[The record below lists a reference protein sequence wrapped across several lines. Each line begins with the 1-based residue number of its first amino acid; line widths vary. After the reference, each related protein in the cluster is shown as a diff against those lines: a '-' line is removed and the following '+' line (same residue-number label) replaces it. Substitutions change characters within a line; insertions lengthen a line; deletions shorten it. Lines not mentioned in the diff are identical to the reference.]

1 MPPLKGDAL
10 TFPFFYFLFSFLCV
24 SCSSFTKIEKLL
36 VRKNDEEVVSAS
48 ADGSC
53 IVWDMAR
60 YTRNNAM
67 FASTLFRSALYHPDE
82 SQILTCGSDRKLTY
96 WDAFDGSAIRIIEG
110 STAEINSV
118 DVTSDGVNFVSAGN
132 DKTVKLWN
140 YDEGICLAIGE
151 GHSGYIN
158 QIMISPDQQSI
169 VSVGAEG
176 AIFIWKM
183 PTRTGEEK
191 ESKK

>member
-1 MPPLKGDAL
+1 MFCIFNISKKL
-10 TFPFFYFLFSFLCV
+10 TFFIFVFFQ
-24 SCSSFTKIEKLL
+24 IEKLI
-36 VRKNDEEVVSAS
+36 VRNNDEEVVSAS
-48 ADGSC
+48 NDGSC
-53 IVWDMAR
+53 IVWDMTR

-96 WDAFDGSAIRIIEG
+96 WDAFDGSAIRILEG
-110 STAEINSV
+110 STAEINSI
-118 DVTSDGVNFVSAGN
+118 DVTSDGVQFISAGN
-132 DKTVKLWN
+132 DKMVKVWN
-140 YDEGICLAIGE
+140 YDEGICLGIGE

-158 QIMISPDQQSI
+158 QIMISPDQKNI

-183 PTRTGEEK
+183 PSRNNEEK
-191 ESKK
+191 DGKK

>member
-1 MPPLKGDAL
+1 
-10 TFPFFYFLFSFLCV
+10 
-24 SCSSFTKIEKLL
+24 
-36 VRKNDEEVVSAS
+36 
-48 ADGSC
+48 
-53 IVWDMAR
+53 
-60 YTRNNAM
+60 M

-96 WDAFDGSAIRIIEG
+96 WDAFDGSAIRILEG
-110 STAEINSV
+110 STAEINTI
-118 DVTSDGVNFVSAGN
+118 DVTNDGAQFVSAGN
-132 DKTVKLWN
+132 DKQVKLWD
-140 YDEGICLAIGE
+140 YDEGICRAIGE

-158 QIMISPDQQSI
+158 QIMISPDQKNI

-183 PTRTGEEK
+183 PSRAGEGK